1 MVLLIVIALHCD
13 IGWDTSPEAKQRNPL
28 LRRSFVNMRK
38 RDDKTKEFKPTKLV
52 IDRTIAFRDLFEM
65 ILCMEAWMRLP
76 QIPKYQVVQQAK
88 NQDSMAKESI
98 RTALR
103 LFSTTVD
110 RQEGLGMNLTK
121 THAPLHAPD
130 NILDFGVLNNWHTGP
145 LECSHKV
152 FCKKPAKQTQ
162 KRQNSLEE
170 QVSERTVDRM
180 KLDYAKNV
188 LTPSMHHSH
197 QDVSSG
203 ISDTA
208 SKIKMKLLFRDG
220 EYSAVRTEWQVRRT
234 ASRPAV
240 KPDHQ
245 VLQFLGRKIKKCTGP
260 PDHPKDLTIPLYTE
274 HKVEGR
280 LYRAHPAYRGT
291 TPRYDWVRVSFYDQD
306 RQEFFLNTARILI
319 FVDLR
324 LPIVSANDKL
334 PEHLRG
340 YHEPG
345 TYAIV
350 QCLENES
357 KYSPILRKGCLNK
370 TFYAVN
376 TEHLH
381 EPATV
386 IENFGC
392 PQGSDEFFVIRPM
405 SSWAID
411 FTGNER
417 ADDDNDEDDSG

>member
-1 MVLLIVIALHCD
+1 
-13 IGWDTSPEAKQRNPL
+13 
-28 LRRSFVNMRK
+28 
-38 RDDKTKEFKPTKLV
+38 
-52 IDRTIAFRDLFEM
+52 
-65 ILCMEAWMRLP
+65 
-76 QIPKYQVVQQAK
+76 
-88 NQDSMAKESI
+88 
-98 RTALR
+98 
-103 LFSTTVD
+103 
-110 RQEGLGMNLTK
+110 
-121 THAPLHAPD
+121 
-130 NILDFGVLNNWHTGP
+130 
-145 LECSHKV
+145 
-152 FCKKPAKQTQ
+152 
-162 KRQNSLEE
+162 
-170 QVSERTVDRM
+170 
-180 KLDYAKNV
+180 
-188 LTPSMHHSH
+188 
-197 QDVSSG
+197 
-203 ISDTA
+203 
-208 SKIKMKLLFRDG
+208 
-220 EYSAVRTEWQVRRT
+220 
-234 ASRPAV
+234 
-240 KPDHQ
+240 
-245 VLQFLGRKIKKCTGP
+245 
-260 PDHPKDLTIPLYTE
+260 
-274 HKVEGR
+274 
-280 LYRAHPAYRGT
+280 
-291 TPRYDWVRVSFYDQD
+291 
-306 RQEFFLNTARILI
+306 LI